1 MKPIKVEVSEQVFS
15 FVMSQAPDARK
26 KLRRALRAL
35 QAERGDIKAL
45 EGRLSGYHRLRVGPF
60 RIIFRSLF
68 QDRARMVR
76 CEFIER
82 RSVVYEMMETLV
94 SRLKS

>member
-1 MKPIKVEVSEQVFS
+1 MRVEVSEQAFS
-15 FVMSQAPDARK
+15 FVMSQALDARK
-26 KLRRALRAL
+26 NLRSALRAL
-35 QAERGDIKAL
+35 EAERGDIKAL

-60 RIIFRSLF
+60 RIIFRSQF
-68 QDRARMVR
+68 QDRARRIR